1 MSVQNLRKKTGKII
15 NEKGEISDGKK
26 KDDSVENE
34 EDDLTMGLMNPGRM
48 GNSGDTDELENS
60 KKDDRQFNSTTN
72 YKPSGKF
79 VYNPDVFETIDNR
92 LHR

>member
-1 MSVQNLRKKTGKII
+1 
-15 NEKGEISDGKK
+15 
-26 KDDSVENE
+26 
-34 EDDLTMGLMNPGRM
+34 MNPGRM